1 METLNSFGLVS
12 LSWIVSQELI
22 VPLAVSH
29 HDELI
34 AYSPVSIEI
43 VISPVAKRVTI
54 LEV

>member
-1 METLNSFGLVS
+1 MRRNSRTN
-12 LSWIVSQELI
+12 
-22 VPLAVSH
+22 
-29 HDELI
+29 DELI